1 MVALLLIG
9 FVGAVFVLYAA
20 ERLLKARRRVHRLRR
35 MSDRL
40 DAAARRG
47 EQQHEQREAAA
58 EASAALTAFIPAIK
72 SPGVTVPGTDQ
83 RIGVAPKADP
93 EHASRPDRGRPGR
106 RGPRTGE
113 QRVRNGDRV
122 HTGEQRVHTGEH
134 GVKSRAH

>member
-20 ERLLKARRRVHRLRR
+20 ERLLKARRRVHRLRT

-40 DAAARRG
+40 AAAARRG
-47 EQQHEQREAAA
+47 EQQHERREAAA
-58 EASAALTAFIPAIK
+58 EASAALTSFIPAIK

-93 EHASRPDRGRPGR
+93 EHAGRPDRGRPGR

-113 QRVRNGDRV
+113 RG
-122 HTGEQRVHTGEH
+122 HTGEQRVRTGEH
-134 GVKSRAH
+134 SVRSGEHGIKSRAR